1 MKGLRKLSIPAVLPL
16 FLILASCRSENET
29 APTGEAATETIVSST
44 PPFQT
49 REPDRYRAT
58 RAITIVNASGAT
70 SVTKTLIARDGDSR
84 RQTDE
89 TEGNKLVYLDVPQ
102 GRFVL
107 LEDDNVYADLASD
120 DLLSDVDEPEV
131 SPDRLLHT
139 DGNSATSYQR
149 LGIEV
154 VDGRNTNKYRV
165 VVNESSAGSVSL
177 SETLIWVDETL
188 NMPIK
193 SETVSADGTRVTMQL
208 LEIVL
213 EVDKSLFEI
222 PENYEKVTF
231 SELRK
236 RRKSS

>member
-1 MKGLRKLSIPAVLPL
+1 
-16 FLILASCRSENET
+16 
-29 APTGEAATETIVSST
+29 
-44 PPFQT
+44 
-49 REPDRYRAT
+49 
-58 RAITIVNASGAT
+58 
-70 SVTKTLIARDGDSR
+70 
-84 RQTDE
+84 
-89 TEGNKLVYLDVPQ
+89 
-102 GRFVL
+102 
-107 LEDDNVYADLASD
+107 
-120 DLLSDVDEPEV
+120 
-131 SPDRLLHT
+131 LHT